1 MSVTASVSAGIGTN
15 FYFRGGKTFLYYQF
29 ILMKN
34 LFYGIAL
41 LAFIAAS
48 HQSSAREL
56 SGAWKETARSGSGGS
71 AIAFT
76 DTMRIQFLIGNE
88 YTWSKPMG
96 FIYRGTY
103 KLSDKALDMGSRYY
117 TIVEMK
123 DDRMILSD
131 KGGQYTFVRDTD
143 APRADQSAAS
153 HGDRASHAS
162 DGGYSGPPRSIGAL
176 MGKWEVYKRT
186 ASEVQK
192 TIDYSRQLRVIELK
206 KNDGGEQ
213 GLVFAANDMQNKPSW
228 YMERYEDGTIY
239 CKGRDARQLKVLHLA
254 NGELVIGEGD
264 VTYFFKQFKQ

>member
-1 MSVTASVSAGIGTN
+1 MKA
-15 FYFRGGKTFLYYQF
+15 FL
-29 ILMKN
+29 
-34 LFYGIAL
+34 AL
-41 LAFIAAS
+41 LFSISLLAGGA
-48 HQSSAREL
+48 SAREL
-56 SGAWKETARSGSGGS
+56 SGAWKEAARSGPSGT
-71 AIAFT
+71 IAFT
-76 DTMRIQFLIGNE
+76 DTMRVQFLIGNE

-117 TIVEMK
+117 TIVKME
-123 DDRMILSD
+123 DDRMVLSD
-131 KGGQYTFVRDTD
+131 KQGQYTFVRDREAGT
-143 APRADQSAAS
+143 ARSDQSAAS
-153 HGDRASHAS
+153 HGDRATTGTA
-162 DGGYSGPPRSIGAL
+162 YSGPPRSIDAL

-228 YMERYEDGTIY
+228 YMDRYEDGTIY

-254 NGELVIGEGD
+254 DGELVIGEGD

>member
-1 MSVTASVSAGIGTN
+1 MKAILSLLFSAT
-15 FYFRGGKTFLYYQF
+15 
-29 ILMKN
+29 
-34 LFYGIAL
+34 L
-41 LAFIAAS
+41 L
-48 HQSSAREL
+48 SATVPAHAGREL
-56 SGAWKETARSGSGGS
+56 SGAWKETARSGPGG

-88 YTWSKPMG
+88 YTWSKPMS

-117 TIVEMK
+117 TIIKME
-123 DDRMILSD
+123 DDRMVLSD

-143 APRADQSAAS
+143 AARADQSAATN
-153 HGDRASHAS
+153 GDRAAGAE
-162 DGGYSGPPRSIGAL
+162 GGYSGPPRSIGAL
-176 MGKWEVYKRT
+176 MGRWEVYKRT
-186 ASEVQK
+186 AAEVQK

-228 YMERYEDGTIY
+228 YMDRYEDGTIY
-239 CKGRDARQLKVLHLA
+239 CKGRDARQLKVLHMA
-254 NGELVIGEGD
+254 DGELVIGEGN